1 MVIYV
6 SLKIF
11 FVNKL
16 STHPGKNITVVH
28 HLQKDSGKFSWK
40 VNGTRLFGSFQW
52 KISGSNGT
60 SEKVVPFFWTEY
72 FKRKFVFHFFK
83 AVFDTS
89 FRPSR
94 SFSDKW
100 NWFVQMV
107 NAIPGRYLPVQESW
121 ILRTIRLD
129 REATGLLIENGKQPI
144 THFQQFIRLL
154 FPEWL
159 LCTELEQNFS
169 FIPLWSL
176 STVKEFVLFSIKL
189 EISLSQHLAKP

>member
-1 MVIYV
+1 MVVY
-6 SLKIF
+6 
-11 FVNKL
+11 
-16 STHPGKNITVVH
+16 

-107 NAIPGRYLPVQESW
+107 NAIPGRHLPVQESW
-121 ILRTIRLD
+121 ILRTICLD
-129 REATGLLIENGKQPI
+129 LGATGLLIENGKQPI

-159 LCTELEQNFS
+159 LCTELEQNVL

-176 STVKEFVLFSIKL
+176 STVKEFVLFSVKL
-189 EISLSQHLAKP
+189 EIRLSQHLAKP